1 MNHLYE
7 IATGKLLSST
17 ALDVAFVAEGNAIKV
32 STKTGTWNT
41 STLDFDPLPEANVLS
56 IMDFVRK
63 FTDAE
68 LEDILEAS
76 LTNRKVRVFIKKL
89 ELMQA
94 IDLLSPVT
102 VSSINGLA
110 ALSLITSQRS
120 AEILA

>member
-41 STLDFDPLPEANVLS
+41 STLDFDPLPETNVLP